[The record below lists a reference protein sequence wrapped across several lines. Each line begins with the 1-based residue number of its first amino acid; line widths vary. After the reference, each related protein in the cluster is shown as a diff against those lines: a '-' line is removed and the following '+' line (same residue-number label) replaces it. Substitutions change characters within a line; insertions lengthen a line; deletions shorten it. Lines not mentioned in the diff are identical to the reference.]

1 MRKILIRLNNL
12 TKKQLKEI
20 CKRMK
25 IKCPDR
31 KRDIVNILLQPL
43 ETKYKMEKNREQKR
57 KEREEALKQKR
68 KERKEA
74 RELQKK
80 SRELQKKSR
89 ELQKKSRELIREARK
104 IERDQKQEARKIE
117 REIKREER
125 QRLIEKWKQEG
136 KDNLEIVELL
146 MQMNVENK

>member
-1 MRKILIRLNNL
+1 MKKILIRLNNL
-12 TKKQLKEI
+12 TRKQLNEI

-57 KEREEALKQKR
+57 REREEALKKKR

-74 RELQKK
+74 RELHKK
-80 SRELQKKSR
+80 SRELV
-89 ELQKKSRELIREARK
+89 REARK
-104 IERDQKQEARKIE
+104 IERDQKKEARKIE

-136 KDNLEIVELL
+136 KNNLEIVELL
-146 MQMNVENK
+146 MQMNIENK

>member
-1 MRKILIRLNNL
+1 
-12 TKKQLKEI
+12 
-20 CKRMK
+20 MK

-89 ELQKKSRELIREARK
+89 ELIR
-104 IERDQKQEARKIE
+104 EARKIE

>member
-1 MRKILIRLNNL
+1 MKKILIRLNNL
-12 TKKQLKEI
+12 TRKQLNEI

-57 KEREEALKQKR
+57 SEREEALKQKR

-74 RELQKK
+74 RELQTK

-89 ELQKKSRELIREARK
+89 ELVREARK
-104 IERDQKQEARKIE
+104 IEREQKKEARKIE

-136 KDNLEIVELL
+136 KNNLEIVELL

>member
-12 TKKQLKEI
+12 TRKQLNEI

-57 KEREEALKQKR
+57 REREEALKKKR

-74 RELQKK
+74 RELHKK
-80 SRELQKKSR
+80 SRELV
-89 ELQKKSRELIREARK
+89 REARK
-104 IERDQKQEARKIE
+104 IERDQKKEARKIE
-117 REIKREER
+117 REIKRQER

-136 KDNLEIVELL
+136 KNNLEIVELL

>member
-57 KEREEALKQKR
+57 REREEALKQKR

-74 RELQKK
+74 
-80 SRELQKKSR
+80 RELQKKSR